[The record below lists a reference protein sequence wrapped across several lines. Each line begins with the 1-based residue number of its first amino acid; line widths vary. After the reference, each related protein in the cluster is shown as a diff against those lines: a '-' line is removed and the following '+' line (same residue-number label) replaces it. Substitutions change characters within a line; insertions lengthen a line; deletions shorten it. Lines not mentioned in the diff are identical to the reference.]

1 MRTVTVL
8 GATGSVGSA
17 ACAVLKEQSRHF
29 RVGSVVAH
37 RDAAGLAR
45 IARELNAS
53 FAVVADASAAQD
65 LAIALSGTG
74 IRTGGGPAAV
84 LDAVEEPADIVV
96 AGIAG
101 AAGLAPT
108 YAALKRGRHIAL
120 ANKECLVCAG
130 EAFMARARA
139 VGATILPLDSEHNAL
154 FQALGD
160 APADSVEKMILT
172 ASGGPFRT
180 WDAGRIAAAT
190 PADALNHPTW
200 SMGAK
205 ISTDSASLM
214 NKGLEL
220 IEAHHLFGLGADRL
234 EAVVHPQS
242 IVHGLVCFTDGSVA
256 AGLAAPD
263 MRVPTLHC
271 LAWPDRLPSAGNR
284 RLDLAAAGTLTFEAP
299 DPERFPCL
307 ALARDALRAGGAAP
321 TILNAANEVA
331 VAAFLAKAIPFGD
344 IPALVARTLE
354 QMAGRHGTPAG
365 VEEALVVDAAARAAT
380 RALLPPGPTAT

>member
-17 ACAVLKEQSRHF
+17 ACAVLKEQGEHF

-45 IARELNAS
+45 IARELKAR
-53 FAVVADASAAQD
+53 FAVVADPSAAQA
-65 LAIALSGTG
+65 LADALAGTG
-74 IRTGGGPAAV
+74 IRTGGGAAAV
-84 LDAVEEPADIVV
+84 LDAVDEPADVVV

-108 YAALKRGRHIAL
+108 YAALRRGRVIAL

-130 EAFMARARA
+130 DAFMARARL

-160 APADSVEKMILT
+160 ARPGDVEKMVLT

-180 WDAGRIAAAT
+180 WEAARIEAAG
-190 PADALNHPTW
+190 PEDALRHPTW

-205 ISTDSASLM
+205 ISIDSASLM

-220 IEAHHLFGLGADRL
+220 IEAHHLFGIAPDRL
-234 EAVVHPQS
+234 EAIVHPQS
-242 IVHGLVCFTDGSVA
+242 IVHGLIHFVDGSVA

-263 MRVPTLHC
+263 MRIPTIHC
-271 LAWPDRLPSAGNR
+271 LAWPRRLASAGNR
-284 RLDLAAAGTLTFEAP
+284 RLDLAGIGALTFEPP
-299 DPERFPCL
+299 DEARFPCL
-307 ALARDALRAGGAAP
+307 SLARQALAAGGAAP
-321 TILNAANEVA
+321 TVLNAANEVA
-331 VAAFLAKAIPFGD
+331 VAAFLEGRIRFGAI
-344 IPALVARTLE
+344 ARTVAAT
-354 QMAGRHGTPAG
+354 MDGWAGQGDAPAG
-365 VEEALVVDAAARAAT
+365 IEEALQVDGEARAAT
-380 RALLPPGPTAT
+380 RALLSAGQAAT